1 MDIILSKYRHPER
14 GKGKN
19 YESLDVSQKKGEQ
32 SNVHAMQC
40 LLLGELFH
48 FLLKSKIGTV
58 VMLAM
63 KARHNTHDKVVMLCS
78 SLTGG
83 KVLFSPLSSAI
94 SRLNSIKTKRQ
105 LNSLTPGSGS
115 CE

>member
-1 MDIILSKYRHPER
+1 
-14 GKGKN
+14 
-19 YESLDVSQKKGEQ
+19 
-32 SNVHAMQC
+32 
-40 LLLGELFH
+40 
-48 FLLKSKIGTV
+48 
-58 VMLAM
+58 MLAM

-105 LNSLTPGSGS
+105 LNSLTPRGREAASKSSHWLQPGKCCESCEAYYETGWGEQRSLHIPPSGSWGSQIGSGNYFGWVMGDK
-115 CE
+115 